1 MTKSK
6 VRCAIYTRKSSEE
19 GLEQEFNSLEA
30 QRGACEAYIKSQAHE
45 GWRAIPERF
54 DDGGHSGG
62 TLERPA
68 LQQLL
73 AAVRERRVDVIVIY
87 KIDRL
92 TRSLM
97 DFAKLAELFE
107 KEGISF
113 VSVTQQFNTTTSMGR
128 LMLNVLLSFA
138 QFEREITGE
147 RIRDKIAA
155 SKKKGMWMG
164 GTPPIGYR
172 VENRTLVVEPED
184 AETVRA
190 IFRLYLETRNVRA
203 LADTLNE
210 RGIRTKGRVHPNG
223 TATGGQRFQRGHLY
237 GLLSNPLYIGR
248 IGHKGQSYPG
258 THPPIIDQKTW
269 DAVQSQL
276 AHNTQGPRKRAWA
289 SAAAPS
295 RLAGRLYADNGNRFT
310 SSHANK
316 AGRRYRY
323 YVEQLP
329 GDSSNTKRRPWRIP
343 AQEIEG
349 AVKNVINGFLNS
361 KQRLLEALDPL
372 SAAEAQQVLHAIRQ
386 RHVAVAKNSATSR
399 DETIDSMINKVVL
412 SRDHVRVWLDRSKLS
427 EALGLKVEDGR
438 REPSEQMAL
447 ELTVPIRIKTRG
459 TQTKFTIG
467 TAPVNP
473 NQDLALIKALARA
486 YDWLSRLKSGEADSI
501 DAIAR
506 SERLTG
512 SYVTR
517 LLRLAFLAPDLVE
530 RILNGAQPSE
540 ASIQLFA
547 LRKEIPL
554 CWQEQVR
561 ALRCAVPDS
570 DGASSILSR
579 QEEDVL
585 WQAFFT
591 AAPARRRV
599 FEPSSKHRKRAPGP
613 LPPDMA

>member
-6 VRCAIYTRKSSEE
+6 IRCAIYTRKSSEE

-172 VENRTLVVEPED
+172 VENRTLVVEPEH

-223 TATGGQRFQRGHLY
+223 ATTGGQRFQRGHLY
-237 GLLSNPLYIGR
+237 GLLSNPIYIGW

-258 THPPIIDQKTW
+258 THPPIIDQEAW

-276 AHNTQGPRKRAWA
+276 ARNTQGPRKR
-289 SAAAPS
+289 S
-295 RLAGRLYADNGNRFT
+295 RTGAKATSPLAGLLYADNGNCFT
-310 SSHANK
+310 PSHANK
-316 AGRRYRY
+316 SGRRYRY

-329 GDSSNTKRRPWRIP
+329 NDGSNTKRKPWRVSAP
-343 AQEIEG
+343 EIEG
-349 AVKNVINGFLNS
+349 AFKNVIGGFLGS
-361 KQRLLEALDPL
+361 KQRVLNAFGRLSVAETQLALRGAQQLQEALADNCATI
-372 SAAEAQQVLHAIRQ
+372 AAENLH
-386 RHVAVAKNSATSR
+386 SAL
-399 DETIDSMINKVVL
+399 KKAVL
-412 SRDHVRVWLDRSKLS
+412 SKDHLRVWLDRTKLS
-427 EALGLKVEDGR
+427 EALGLPFTDRSE
-438 REPSEQMAL
+438 EPSNGTTL
-447 ELTVPIRIKTRG
+447 ELAAPIRIRMRG
-459 TQTKFTIG
+459 VQAKLTLGAASISQ
-467 TAPVNP
+467 NY
-473 NQDLALIKALARA
+473 DRALIKALARA
-486 YDWLSRLKSGEADSI
+486 YNWFCRLKSGEADSI
-501 DAIAR
+501 NVIAR
-506 SERLTG
+506 SEGFTG
-512 SYVTR
+512 SYVAR
-517 LLRLAFLAPDLVE
+517 ILRLAFLTPELVQQALDGVQPPEISIE
-530 RILNGAQPSE
+530 RLT
-540 ASIQLFA
+540 

-554 CWQEQVR
+554 CWRSQAS
-561 ALRCAVPDS
+561 ALVEPD
-570 DGASSILSR
+570 D
-579 QEEDVL
+579 
-585 WQAFFT
+585 
-591 AAPARRRV
+591 
-599 FEPSSKHRKRAPGP
+599 K
-613 LPPDMA
+613 